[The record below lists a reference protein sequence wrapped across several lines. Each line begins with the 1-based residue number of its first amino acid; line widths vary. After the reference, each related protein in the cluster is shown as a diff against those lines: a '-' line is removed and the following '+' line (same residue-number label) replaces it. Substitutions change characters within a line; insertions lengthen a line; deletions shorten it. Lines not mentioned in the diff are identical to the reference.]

1 MYYLSFG
8 YNLTDD
14 EENFSINDTIRLVTD
29 CARISDYRRG
39 NLLFAPGACAL
50 ILLFSWSIKRE
61 TLCVKT
67 CDGRP
72 GKKKQELIY
81 FCK

>member
-1 MYYLSFG
+1 MYYISFG
-8 YNLTDD
+8 YNLTNDD
-14 EENFSINDTIRLVTD
+14 EHFSINETIRLVTD

-39 NLLFAPGACAL
+39 NLTFAPCACVL

-61 TLCVKT
+61 NACLNM

-72 GKKKQELIY
+72 GKMKN
-81 FCK
+81 